1 MARVIFL
8 LDSTATDEGRDA
20 PYLSSKGNSQ
30 EWLMTSPSE
39 SCSRNDSPVPGA

>member
-8 LDSTATDEGRDA
+8 LDSTAKDEGRDA
-20 PYLSSKGNSQ
+20 PYLSSKGNSR